1 MLLFSILRRL
11 WRRRR
16 ISRFWRFSRRHVSTL
31 VAGTRLRV
39 FIRGRWNR
47 VQLLWRSDRGLFYL
61 FAGEAVGRTHSIS
74 QRALERLAS
83 AGLMRPL
90 EVRTLVQ
97 RALDT
102 VMIDAGRRT

>member
-1 MLLFSILRRL
+1 METVPAALLENETQVPAEDS
-11 WRRRR
+11 RRR
-16 ISRFWRFSRRHVSTL
+16 VTTL
-31 VAGTRLRV
+31 VAGARLRV

-61 FAGEAVGRTHSIS
+61 FAGEAAGRTHSIS
-74 QRALERLAS
+74 QRALERLAG

-90 EVRTLVQ
+90 EARALVQ

-102 VMIDAGRRT
+102 VMIEAGRRA